1 MSNVTTQKDLKE
13 IKNTWEKLMEK
24 QRTNIDLLHGN
35 KSLVTFLSVKRS
47 IITHVISQYFE
58 DSKKGVINLYLFLYT
73 KYNNRKQSPNV
84 QMASLSS

>member
-1 MSNVTTQKDLKE
+1 MHLAKLLQLGTFPKKVSNVTTQKDLKE

-47 IITHVISQYFE
+47 IITDVISQYFG
-58 DSKKGVINLYLFLYT
+58 DSKKE
-73 KYNNRKQSPNV
+73 
-84 QMASLSS
+84 